1 MTKYFNGFNNFLNY
15 NKRVIQASIVRTIG
29 SSPRNSDTEMF
40 ISETDTLGTIGG
52 GQLEYLVINHSKK
65 MIAENIKKD
74 ILKISLGPEIGQ
86 CCGGKVEVSLL
97 EMYEKDKCLAL
108 NRFDKK
114 DKNLPHVYV
123 MGAGH
128 VGRALALQLQHLP
141 VRCVLIDSRVDELA
155 KCSADVETR
164 LSAIPEEDI
173 KSAPRGSAYVI
184 LTHDHALDFILC
196 GAALDRHDAKYVGM
210 IGSKTKRVKF
220 KKWYQVNYDNNL
232 IRDFTCPI
240 GNLKNQDKRP
250 SIIASFVAAE
260 VIDMLF
266 ANVNLSENYDLNLNG
281 SKTFILF

>member
-40 ISETDTLGTIGG
+40 ISEADTLGTIGG

-266 ANVNLSENYDLNLNG
+266 ANVNLSENYDLNLN
-281 SKTFILF
+281 KVAV

>member
-65 MIAENIKKD
+65 MLAENIKKD

-210 IGSKTKRVKF
+210 IGSKTKKVKF
-220 KKWYQVNYDNNL
+220 KKWYQVNYDNKL
-232 IRDFTCPI
+232 IRDFICPI
-240 GNLKNQDKRP
+240 GNIKNQDKRP
-250 SIIASFVAAE
+250 SIIASSVTAE
-260 VIDMLF
+260 VINMLF
-266 ANVNLSENYDLNLNG
+266 ANVNLSEQYDLNLN
-281 SKTFILF
+281 KVAI

>member
-65 MIAENIKKD
+65 MLSENIKKD

-128 VGRALALQLQHLP
+128 VGRALTLQLQHLP

-220 KKWYQVNYDNNL
+220 KKWYQVNYENNL

-240 GNLKNQDKRP
+240 GNVKNQDKRP

-266 ANVNLSENYDLNLNG
+266 TNVNLCENYDLNLN
-281 SKTFILF
+281 KVAV

>member
-15 NKRVIQASIVRTIG
+15 NNRVIQASIVRTIG

-108 NRFDKK
+108 NRFNKK

-240 GNLKNQDKRP
+240 GNVKNQDKRP

-266 ANVNLSENYDLNLNG
+266 TNVNLCENYDLNLN
-281 SKTFILF
+281 KVAV

>member
-128 VGRALALQLQHLP
+128 VGRALTLQLQHLP

-240 GNLKNQDKRP
+240 GNVKNQDKRP

-260 VIDMLF
+260 VINMLF
-266 ANVNLSENYDLNLNG
+266 ANVNLSENYDLNLN
-281 SKTFILF
+281 KVAV

>member
-1 MTKYFNGFNNFLNY
+1 MTKYFNEFNNFLNY
-15 NKRVIQASIVRTIG
+15 NKRIIQASIVRTIG

-65 MIAENIKKD
+65 MLAENIKKD

-210 IGSKTKRVKF
+210 IGSKTKKVKF

-232 IRDFTCPI
+232 IRDFICPI
-240 GNLKNQDKRP
+240 GNVKNQDKRP
-250 SIIASFVAAE
+250 SIIASSVTAE
-260 VIDMLF
+260 VINMLF
-266 ANVNLSENYDLNLNG
+266 ANVNLSEQYDLNLN
-281 SKTFILF
+281 KVAV

>member
-196 GAALDRHDAKYVGM
+196 GAALDRNDAKYVGM

-266 ANVNLSENYDLNLNG
+266 ANVNLSENYDLNLN
-281 SKTFILF
+281 KVAV

>member
-1 MTKYFNGFNNFLNY
+1 MTKYSNGFNNFLNY
-15 NKRVIQASIVRTIG
+15 NKRIIQASIVRTIG

-65 MIAENIKKD
+65 MLAENIKKD

-210 IGSKTKRVKF
+210 IGSKTKKVKF

-232 IRDFTCPI
+232 IRDFICPI
-240 GNLKNQDKRP
+240 GNVKNQDKRP
-250 SIIASFVAAE
+250 SIIASSVTAE
-260 VIDMLF
+260 VINMLF
-266 ANVNLSENYDLNLNG
+266 ANVNLSEQYDLNLN
-281 SKTFILF
+281 KVAI

>member
-74 ILKISLGPEIGQ
+74 ILEISLGPEIGQ

-108 NRFDKK
+108 NRFNKK

-196 GAALDRHDAKYVGM
+196 GTALDRHDAKYVGM

-240 GNLKNQDKRP
+240 GNVKNQDKRP

-266 ANVNLSENYDLNLNG
+266 TNVNLCENYDLNLN
-281 SKTFILF
+281 KEAV

>member
-108 NRFDKK
+108 NRFNKK

-232 IRDFTCPI
+232 IKDFTCPI

-250 SIIASFVAAE
+250 SIIASFVVAE

-266 ANVNLSENYDLNLNG
+266 TNVNLCENYDLNLN
-281 SKTFILF
+281 KVAV

>member
-1 MTKYFNGFNNFLNY
+1 MTKYFNVFNNFLNY
-15 NKRVIQASIVRTIG
+15 NKRIIQASIVRTIG

-240 GNLKNQDKRP
+240 GNVKNQDKRP

-266 ANVNLSENYDLNLNG
+266 TNVNLCENYDLNLN
-281 SKTFILF
+281 KVAV

>member
-15 NKRVIQASIVRTIG
+15 NKRIIQASIVRTIG

-128 VGRALALQLQHLP
+128 VGRALTLQLQHLP

-240 GNLKNQDKRP
+240 GNVKNQDKRP

-260 VIDMLF
+260 VINMLF
-266 ANVNLSENYDLNLNG
+266 ANVDLSENYDLNLN
-281 SKTFILF
+281 KVAV

>member
-15 NKRVIQASIVRTIG
+15 NKRIIQASIVRTIG

-97 EMYEKDKCLAL
+97 EMYKKDKLLAL

-240 GNLKNQDKRP
+240 GNVKNQDKRP

-260 VIDMLF
+260 VINMLF
-266 ANVNLSENYDLNLNG
+266 ANVDLSENYDLNLN
-281 SKTFILF
+281 KVAV

>member
-52 GQLEYLVINHSKK
+52 GQLEYLVINHSIK

-240 GNLKNQDKRP
+240 GNVKNQDKRP

-266 ANVNLSENYDLNLNG
+266 TNVNLCENYDLNLN
-281 SKTFILF
+281 KEAV

>member
-240 GNLKNQDKRP
+240 GNVKNQDKRP

-260 VIDMLF
+260 VINMLF
-266 ANVNLSENYDLNLNG
+266 ANVDLSENYDLDLN
-281 SKTFILF
+281 KVAV

>member
-1 MTKYFNGFNNFLNY
+1 MTKYFNVFNNFINY

-65 MIAENIKKD
+65 MLAENIKKD
-74 ILKISLGPEIGQ
+74 ILEISLGPEIGQ

-97 EMYEKDKCLAL
+97 EMYEKDICLAL

-196 GAALDRHDAKYVGM
+196 GSALDRHDAKYVGM
-210 IGSKTKRVKF
+210 IGSKTKKVKF

-240 GNLKNQDKRP
+240 GNVKNQDKRP

-260 VIDMLF
+260 VINMLF
-266 ANVNLSENYDLNLNG
+266 ANNNLSEKYDPNLN
-281 SKTFILF
+281 KVAV

>member
-15 NKRVIQASIVRTIG
+15 NKRIIQASIVRTIG

-65 MIAENIKKD
+65 MLAENIKKD

-210 IGSKTKRVKF
+210 IGSKTKKVKF
-220 KKWYQVNYDNNL
+220 KKWYQVNDDNNL
-232 IRDFTCPI
+232 IRDFICPI
-240 GNLKNQDKRP
+240 GNVKNQDKRP
-250 SIIASFVAAE
+250 SIIASSVTAE
-260 VIDMLF
+260 VINMLF
-266 ANVNLSENYDLNLNG
+266 ANVNLSEQYDLNLN
-281 SKTFILF
+281 KVAI

>member
-128 VGRALALQLQHLP
+128 VGRALTLQLQHLP

-240 GNLKNQDKRP
+240 GNVKNQDKRP

-260 VIDMLF
+260 VINMLF
-266 ANVNLSENYDLNLNG
+266 ANVDLSENYDLNLN
-281 SKTFILF
+281 KVAV

>member
-108 NRFDKK
+108 NRFNKK

-240 GNLKNQDKRP
+240 GNVKNQDKRP

-266 ANVNLSENYDLNLNG
+266 ANVNLSENYDLNLN
-281 SKTFILF
+281 KVAV

>member
-65 MIAENIKKD
+65 MLSENIKKD

-108 NRFDKK
+108 NRFNKK

-240 GNLKNQDKRP
+240 GNVKNQDKRP

-266 ANVNLSENYDLNLNG
+266 TNVNLCENYDLNLN
-281 SKTFILF
+281 KEAV

>member
-97 EMYEKDKCLAL
+97 EMYEKDKRLAL

-240 GNLKNQDKRP
+240 GNVKNQDKRP

-266 ANVNLSENYDLNLNG
+266 ANVNLCENYDLNFN
-281 SKTFILF
+281 KVAV

>member
-266 ANVNLSENYDLNLNG
+266 ANVNLCENYDLNFN
-281 SKTFILF
+281 KVAV

>member
-65 MIAENIKKD
+65 MLAENIKKD

-210 IGSKTKRVKF
+210 IGSKTKKVKF
-220 KKWYQVNYDNNL
+220 KKWYQVNYDNKL
-232 IRDFTCPI
+232 IRDFICPI
-240 GNLKNQDKRP
+240 GNVKNQDKRP
-250 SIIASFVAAE
+250 SIIASSVTAE
-260 VIDMLF
+260 VINMLF
-266 ANVNLSENYDLNLNG
+266 ANVNLSEQYDLNLN
-281 SKTFILF
+281 KVAI

>member
-40 ISETDTLGTIGG
+40 ISQTDTFGTIGG

-108 NRFDKK
+108 NRFNKK

-240 GNLKNQDKRP
+240 GNVKNQDKRP

-266 ANVNLSENYDLNLNG
+266 TNVNLCENYDLNLN
-281 SKTFILF
+281 KEAV

>member
-1 MTKYFNGFNNFLNY
+1 MTKYSNGFNNFLNY
-15 NKRVIQASIVRTIG
+15 NKRIIQASIVRTIG

-108 NRFDKK
+108 NRFNKK

-240 GNLKNQDKRP
+240 GNVKNQDKRP

-260 VIDMLF
+260 VINMLF
-266 ANVNLSENYDLNLNG
+266 ANVDLSENYDLNLN
-281 SKTFILF
+281 KVAV

>member
-15 NKRVIQASIVRTIG
+15 NNRVIQASIVRTIG

-108 NRFDKK
+108 NRFNKK

-240 GNLKNQDKRP
+240 GNVKNQDKRP

-266 ANVNLSENYDLNLNG
+266 TNVNLCENYDLNLN
-281 SKTFILF
+281 KEAV

>member
-240 GNLKNQDKRP
+240 GNVKNQDKRP

-260 VIDMLF
+260 VINMLF
-266 ANVNLSENYDLNLNG
+266 ANVDLSENYDLNLT
-281 SKTFILF
+281 KVAV

>member
-210 IGSKTKRVKF
+210 IGSKTKKVKF
-220 KKWYQVNYDNNL
+220 KKWYQVNYDNKL
-232 IRDFTCPI
+232 IRDFICPI
-240 GNLKNQDKRP
+240 GNVKNQDKRP
-250 SIIASFVAAE
+250 SIIASSVTAE
-260 VIDMLF
+260 VINMLF
-266 ANVNLSENYDLNLNG
+266 ANVNLSEQYDLNLN
-281 SKTFILF
+281 KVAI

>member
-97 EMYEKDKCLAL
+97 EMYKKDKLLAL

-266 ANVNLSENYDLNLNG
+266 ANVNLSENYDLNLN
-281 SKTFILF
+281 KVAV

>member
-108 NRFDKK
+108 NRFNKK
-114 DKNLPHVYV
+114 DKKLPHVYV

-240 GNLKNQDKRP
+240 GNVKNQDKRP

-266 ANVNLSENYDLNLNG
+266 TNVNLCENYDLNLN
-281 SKTFILF
+281 KVAV

>member
-232 IRDFTCPI
+232 IRGFTCPI
-240 GNLKNQDKRP
+240 GNVKNQDKRP

-260 VIDMLF
+260 VINMLF
-266 ANVNLSENYDLNLNG
+266 ANVNLSEKYDLNLNDVAV
-281 SKTFILF
+281 

>member
-15 NKRVIQASIVRTIG
+15 NKRIIQASIVRTIG

-108 NRFDKK
+108 NRFNKK

-240 GNLKNQDKRP
+240 GNVKNQDKRP

-266 ANVNLSENYDLNLNG
+266 TNVNLCENYDLNLN
-281 SKTFILF
+281 KEAV

>member
-15 NKRVIQASIVRTIG
+15 NKRIIQASIVRTIG

-240 GNLKNQDKRP
+240 GNVKNQDKRP

-260 VIDMLF
+260 VINMLF
-266 ANVNLSENYDLNLNG
+266 ANVNLSENYDLNLN
-281 SKTFILF
+281 KVAV

>member
-97 EMYEKDKCLAL
+97 EMYKKDKCLAL

-266 ANVNLSENYDLNLNG
+266 ANVNLSENYDLNLN
-281 SKTFILF
+281 KVAV

>member
-86 CCGGKVEVSLL
+86 CCGGKVEVSLS

-240 GNLKNQDKRP
+240 GNVKNQDKRP

-266 ANVNLSENYDLNLNG
+266 TNVNLCENYDLNLN
-281 SKTFILF
+281 KVAV

>member
-266 ANVNLSENYDLNLNG
+266 ANVNLSENYDLNLN
-281 SKTFILF
+281 KVAV

>member
-1 MTKYFNGFNNFLNY
+1 MTKYFNEFNNFLNY

-128 VGRALALQLQHLP
+128 VGRALTLQLQHLP

-220 KKWYQVNYDNNL
+220 KKWYQVNFDNNL

-240 GNLKNQDKRP
+240 GNVKNQDKRP

-260 VIDMLF
+260 VINMLF
-266 ANVNLSENYDLNLNG
+266 ANVDLSENYDLNLN
-281 SKTFILF
+281 KVAV